1 MIAWFAR
8 NPVAANM
15 LMAVIL
21 ISGLFTIFQRVTIER
36 FPNIDINTIT
46 VTVPFRGATPEEVE
60 RTISTRVEEAV
71 FDLEGI
77 DKLRSVS
84 SEGSSTVIIEIE
96 DDYDMEVLLDQVKSR
111 VDSLNTLPLEAEKP
125 IIRRSEFK
133 RETISVMVSGQLP
146 EQELRQYADII
157 QEELLAVDG
166 ITQIET
172 SGVRAF
178 EIAIE
183 VNQDLLNEYGLT
195 LQEIANSIDNHSL
208 DLSAGQVRSDKGDIL
223 LRLKGQSYTQQ
234 EFFQIPILTKA
245 DGTRLLLGDIAQIQD
260 GFEEQG
266 LNTRF
271 DGVPAIELEVFRVGD
286 QSEIQVAQKVK
297 DFVAAKQDSVPL
309 GLEVGIWRDQSKGLK
324 ARLSTL
330 NFSLMQGGILVIILL
345 TLFLRPTIALWVSLG
360 IPIAFAGG
368 IALMPE
374 MGATVNLIS
383 LFAFI
388 LVLGIVVD
396 DAIVTGEN
404 IYNHLSRG
412 EPPLEAAIK
421 GTKEVA
427 LPVTFGVIT
436 TMIAFVPILFL
447 PGGWGKWYFQLPL
460 IVIPVLFFSL
470 VESKLILPAHLG
482 HMKFKKNA
490 EEGNAFQRFQQKF
503 ATGFE
508 NAVVKF
514 YKPVLNFAISHWAI
528 TVSFFIGLLYIIY
541 FAVSLG
547 HTRYS
552 SFPRIPSETARA
564 SLAMPAGTPFEVTDN
579 YIKKM
584 TDAAI
589 ALKEK
594 YRDPDTGESVI
605 THVFS
610 VSGSGG
616 RSVSTNRGRIMFET
630 VPPEQRNLEVGIGQL
645 VQEWR
650 KLIGPLPGAET
661 LNFRAEI
668 GRNRDPID
676 VQLNGADTIKLNQAA
691 EEVKTIL
698 AATQGVFD
706 IADSFSKGKQEIQF
720 RLKPQAEAL
729 GITLSSLARQ
739 VRSAFFGVEVQRIQR
754 GRDDVRVMLRLS
766 KQERSSLDE
775 LNDLLVNTPSGG
787 KLPLHQLVE
796 LSYGKSPANIE
807 RIDRRRTINITA
819 DVDKSNSNLGAIREG
834 INQEVLQL
842 MQNYPGISFSLEG
855 EAREESELFSSIY
868 VSILF
873 VMFAIYILLAIV
885 FKSYRKPFIVMAV
898 IPLGGVMAVLGHW
911 IMGLTLSMMSV
922 LGMLA
927 LTGVVV
933 NDSLVLV
940 DYINKQRAKG
950 IERKEAVLNA
960 GVRRLRPIMLTSLTT
975 FVGLIPIIFDKSTQA
990 QFLIPMGVS
999 LGFGI
1004 LFATAITLIV
1014 VPLFFYRSKALVT
1027 FLIAFFALLAY
1038 QYRDWIAELVNSFSG

>member
-15 LMAVIL
+15 LMVVIL
-21 ISGLFTIFQRVTIER
+21 LAGAFTIFKRVTVER
-36 FPNIDINTIT
+36 FPSIEINTIT
-46 VTVPFRGATPEEVE
+46 VTVPFRGASPEEAE

-96 DDYDMEVLLDQVKSR
+96 DSYDMELLLDKVKSR
-111 VDSLNTLPLEAEKP
+111 VDALNTLPVDAERP
-125 IIRRSEFK
+125 IIRRSEFN
-133 RETISVMVSGQLP
+133 RETISVMVSGELP
-146 EQELRQYADII
+146 EQELREYADIL
-157 QEELLAVDG
+157 QEEMLTIEG

-195 LQEIANSIDNHSL
+195 LQEIANAINNDSL

-223 LRLKGQSYTQQ
+223 LRLKGQSYTQR
-234 EFFQIPILTKA
+234 EFSEIPILTQA
-245 DGTRLLLGDIAQIQD
+245 DGTRILLKDIARIKD

-271 DGVPAIELEVFRVGD
+271 DGRPAIELEIFRVGD
-286 QSEIQVAQKVK
+286 QSEIQVAQKIK
-297 DFVAAKQDSVPL
+297 DFVAAKQGKIPA
-309 GLEVGIWRDQSKGLK
+309 GLEVAIWRDQSKGLK

-330 NFSLMQGGILVIILL
+330 NYSLLQGGILVIILL

-368 IALMPE
+368 IALIPE

-412 EPPLEAAIK
+412 SPPLEAAIN

-427 LPVTFGVIT
+427 VPVTFGIIT

-482 HMKFKKNA
+482 HMKFKKKQ

-503 ATGFE
+503 ANGFE
-508 NAVVKF
+508 AGIVKF

-528 TVSFFIGLLYIIY
+528 TVTFFIGLLYIIY

-547 HTRYS
+547 HTKFS
-552 SFPRIPSETARA
+552 SFPRIPSETARN
-564 SLAMPAGTPFEVTDN
+564 SLSMPAGTPFEVTDD
-579 YIKKM
+579 YIQRI
-584 TDAAI
+584 TNAAI
-589 ALKEK
+589 ELKEK
-594 YRDPDTGESVI
+594 YRDVETGESVI

-610 VSGSGG
+610 VSGAGG
-616 RSVSTNRGRIMFET
+616 RSASSNRGRVMFET
-630 VPPEQRNLEVGIGQL
+630 IPPEARASDVSIGQL
-645 VQEWR
+645 VREWR
-650 KLIGPLPGAET
+650 QLIGPLPGAET

-668 GRNRDPID
+668 GRSRDPID
-676 VQLNGADTIKLNQAA
+676 IQLSGADTIQLNQAA
-691 EEVKTIL
+691 EQVKTIL
-698 AATQGVFD
+698 ANADGVFD

-720 RLKPQAEAL
+720 DLKPQAEAL
-729 GITLSSLARQ
+729 GVNLSSLARQ

-766 KQERSSLDE
+766 EEERSSLDE
-775 LNDLLVNTPSGG
+775 LRNLLVQVPNGG
-787 KLPLHQLVE
+787 KLPLHQLAD
-796 LSYGKSPANIE
+796 LSYGNSPSSIT

-819 DVDKSNSNLGAIREG
+819 DVDKANSNILTIREG
-834 INQEVLQL
+834 INNDVTQL
-842 MQNYPGISFSLEG
+842 LENFPGIGYSLEG

-873 VMFAIYILLAIV
+873 VMLAIYVLLAIV

-898 IPLGGVMAVLGHW
+898 IPLGAVMAVLGHW
-911 IMGLTLSMMSV
+911 LMGLTLSMMSI

-940 DYINKQRAKG
+940 DYINKQREKG
-950 IERKEAVLNA
+950 IARKEAVLNA
-960 GVRRLRPIMLTSLTT
+960 GIRRLRPIMLTSLTT

-1004 LFATAITLIV
+1004 LFATAITLIL
-1014 VPLFFYRSKALVT
+1014 VPLFYYRVKALVV
-1027 FLIAFFALLAY
+1027 FMLSFAALLIYQYQDWISELIA
-1038 QYRDWIAELVNSFSG
+1038 RV

>member
-15 LMAVIL
+15 LMVVIL
-21 ISGLFTIFQRVTIER
+21 LAGLFTIFKRVTVER
-36 FPNIDINTIT
+36 FPNIEINTIT
-46 VTVPFRGATPEEVE
+46 VTVPFRGATPEETE
-60 RTISTRVEEAV
+60 RTVSTRIEEAV

-77 DKLRSVS
+77 KRLRSVS
-84 SEGSSTVIIEIE
+84 AEGSATVIIETE
-96 DDYDMEVLLDQVKSR
+96 EDYDMEILLDKVKSR
-111 VDSLNTLPLEAEKP
+111 VDALNTLPLDAEKP

-133 RETISVMVSGQLP
+133 RETISVMVSGQLS
-146 EQELRQYADII
+146 EQELREYADIL
-157 QEELLAVDG
+157 QEELLAVEG

-183 VNQDLLNEYGLT
+183 INQDLLNEYGMT
-195 LQEIANSIDNHSL
+195 LQEIASAINNHSL

-223 LRLKGQSYTQQ
+223 LRLKGQSYTHEQ
-234 EFFQIPILTKA
+234 FFQIPILTQA
-245 DGTRLLLGDIAQIQD
+245 DGTRLVLGDLATIKD

-297 DFVAAKQDSVPL
+297 DFVAAKQNSVPA
-309 GLEVGIWRDQSKGLK
+309 GMQVGIWRDQSKGLK

-330 NFSLMQGGILVIILL
+330 NFSLLQGGILVIILL
-345 TLFLRPTIALWVSLG
+345 TLFLRPTIAMWVSLG

-412 EPPLEAAIK
+412 EPPLEAAIT

-427 LPVTFGVIT
+427 VPVTFGVIT

-447 PGGWGKWYFQLPL
+447 PGGWGKWYYQLPL

-482 HMKFKKNA
+482 HMKFKKDQQ
-490 EEGNAFQRFQQKF
+490 EGNAFQKFQQKF
-503 ATGFE
+503 ANGFE
-508 NAVVKF
+508 AAIVKF
-514 YKPVLNFAISHWAI
+514 YKPILNFAITHWAI
-528 TVSFFIGLLYIIY
+528 TVTIFIGLLYIIY

-547 HTRYS
+547 HTKYS

-564 SLAMPAGTPFEVTDN
+564 FLAMPAGTPFEVTDQ
-579 YIKKM
+579 YVQRM
-584 TDAAI
+584 TNAAI
-589 ALKEK
+589 QLKEK
-594 YRDPDTGESVI
+594 YRDPETGESAI
-605 THVFS
+605 SHVFS
-610 VSGSGG
+610 VSGASG
-616 RSVSTNRGRIMFET
+616 RSTSPNRGRVMFET
-630 VPPEQRNLEVGIGQL
+630 LPPEQRSSDISIGQL
-645 VQEWR
+645 VVEWR
-650 KLIGPLPGAET
+650 KLIGPIPGAET

-668 GRNRDPID
+668 GRSRDPID
-676 VQLNGADTIKLNQAA
+676 VQLSGSDTEQLNRAA
-691 EEVKTIL
+691 EEVKQIL
-698 AATQGVFD
+698 QTTEGVFD

-720 RLKPQAEAL
+720 KLKPQAEAL
-729 GITLSSLARQ
+729 GINLSSLARQ

-766 KQERSSLDE
+766 EQERSSLDE
-775 LNDLLVNTPSGG
+775 LNNLLVKTPAGG
-787 KLPLHQLVE
+787 NLPLHQLAE
-796 LSYGKSPANIE
+796 LTYGKSPAAIE

-819 DVDKSNSNLGAIREG
+819 DVDKSTGNLVNIRTG
-834 INQEVLQL
+834 IEQEVKHLL
-842 MQNYPGISFSLEG
+842 DSYPGIGYSLEG
-855 EAREESELFSSIY
+855 EARDESELINSIKAS
-868 VSILF
+868 VIAVL
-873 VMFAIYILLAIV
+873 MAIYILLAIV
-885 FKSYRKPFIVMAV
+885 FRSYLKPFIVMAI

-911 IMGLTLSMMSV
+911 LIGLTLSMMSV

-940 DYINKQRAKG
+940 DYINQQRKQG
-950 IERKEAVLNA
+950 LSRKDAVLNA
-960 GVRRLRPIMLTSLTT
+960 GVRRLRPVMLTSLTT

-1004 LFATAITLIV
+1004 LFATGITLIL
-1014 VPLFFYRSKALVT
+1014 VPLFYYRSKALIL
-1027 FLIAFFALLAY
+1027 FLTSFFALMIY
-1038 QYRDWIAELVNSFSG
+1038 QYQDMIVQLFSSSN

>member
-15 LMAVIL
+15 LMVVIL
-21 ISGLFTIFQRVTIER
+21 LAGAFTIFKRVTVER
-36 FPNIDINTIT
+36 FPNIEINTIT

-60 RTISTRVEEAV
+60 RTVSTRVEEAV

-77 DKLRSVS
+77 DRLRSIS
-84 SEGSSTVIIEIE
+84 SEGSATVIIEIE
-96 DDYDMEVLLDQVKSR
+96 EDYDMELLLDKVKSR
-111 VDSLNTLPLEAEKP
+111 VDALNTLPLDAEKP

-133 RETISVMVSGQLP
+133 RETISVMISGQLP
-146 EQELRQYADII
+146 EQELREYADIL
-157 QEELLAVDG
+157 QEELLALDG

-183 VNQDLLNEYGLT
+183 INQDLLNEYGMT
-195 LQEIANSIDNHSL
+195 LQEIASAINNHSL

-234 EFFQIPILTKA
+234 EFFQIPILTKT
-245 DGTRLLLGDIAQIQD
+245 DGTRLMLGDLAIIKD

-266 LNTRF
+266 LNTSF
-271 DGVPAIELEVFRVGD
+271 DGVPAIELEVFRVGG
-286 QSEIQVAQKVK
+286 QSEIQVAKKVK
-297 DFVAAKQDSVPL
+297 EFVTAKQGLVPA
-309 GLEVGIWRDQSKGLK
+309 GLEVSIWRDQSKGLK

-330 NFSLMQGGILVIILL
+330 NYSLMQGGILVIILL

-368 IALMPE
+368 MALMPE

-427 LPVTFGVIT
+427 VPVTFGVIT

-482 HMKFKKNA
+482 HIKFNKKQ

-503 ATGFE
+503 ANGFE
-508 NAVVKF
+508 SAVIRF
-514 YKPVLNFAISHWAI
+514 YKPVLNFAITHWAI
-528 TVSFFIGLLYIIY
+528 SVALFIGLLYIIY

-547 HTRYS
+547 HTKYS
-552 SFPRIPSETARA
+552 SFPRIPSEVARS

-579 YIKKM
+579 YIKRM

-589 ALKEK
+589 SLKEK
-594 YRDPDTGESVI
+594 YQNQETGESVI

-616 RSVSTNRGRIMFET
+616 RSTSPNRGRVMFET
-630 VPPEQRNLEVGIGQL
+630 TPPEQRENDISIGQL
-645 VQEWR
+645 VREWR
-650 KLIGPLPGAET
+650 ELIGPLPGAET

-668 GRNRDPID
+668 GRSRDPID
-676 VQLNGADTIKLNQAA
+676 VQLSGADTIQLNRVA
-691 EEVKTIL
+691 EEVKQIL
-698 AATQGVFD
+698 ESTDGIFD
-706 IADSFSKGKQEIQF
+706 ISDSFSKGKQEIQF
-720 RLKPQAEAL
+720 NLKPQAEAL
-729 GITLSSLARQ
+729 GISLSSLARQ

-766 KQERSSLDE
+766 EQERSSLDE
-775 LNDLLVNTPSGG
+775 LHNLLVDTPSGG
-787 KLPLHQLVE
+787 KLPLHQLAE
-796 LSYGKSPANIE
+796 LAYGKSPSSIE

-819 DVDKSNSNLGAIREG
+819 DMDKSSGNLGTIRAG
-834 INQEVLQL
+834 IDQEVRGLL
-842 MQNYPGISFSLEG
+842 QNYQGIGYSLEG

-873 VMFAIYILLAIV
+873 VMLAIYILLAIV

-911 IMGLTLSMMSV
+911 LMGLTLSMMSV

-940 DYINKQRAKG
+940 DYINKQREKG
-950 IERKEAVLNA
+950 IARKEAVLNA

-1004 LFATAITLIV
+1004 LFATAITLV
-1014 VPLFFYRSKALVT
+1014 LVPLFYYRTKA
-1027 FLIAFFALLAY
+1027 LIAFLISFAILLIY
-1038 QYRDWIAELVNSFSG
+1038 QYQDWIVQLF

>member
-15 LMAVIL
+15 LMVVIL
-21 ISGLFTIFQRVTIER
+21 LAGAFTIFKRVTVER
-36 FPNIDINTIT
+36 FPSIEINTIT
-46 VTVPFRGATPEEVE
+46 VTVPFRGASPEEAE

-96 DDYDMEVLLDQVKSR
+96 DSYDMELLLDKVKSR
-111 VDSLNTLPLEAEKP
+111 VDALNTLPVEAERP
-125 IIRRSEFK
+125 IIRRSEFN
-133 RETISVMVSGQLP
+133 RETISVMVSGELP
-146 EQELRQYADII
+146 EQELREYADIL
-157 QEELLAVDG
+157 QEEMLTIEG

-195 LQEIANSIDNHSL
+195 LQEIANAINNDSL

-223 LRLKGQSYTQQ
+223 LRLKGQSYTQR
-234 EFFQIPILTKA
+234 EFLEIPILTQA
-245 DGTRLLLGDIAQIQD
+245 DGTRILLKDIARIKD

-271 DGVPAIELEVFRVGD
+271 DGRPAIELEIFRVGD
-286 QSEIQVAQKVK
+286 QSEIQVAQKIK
-297 DFVAAKQDSVPL
+297 DFVTAKQGKIPA

-330 NFSLMQGGILVIILL
+330 NYSLLQGGILVIILL

-412 EPPLEAAIK
+412 SPPLEAAIN

-427 LPVTFGVIT
+427 VPVTFGIIT

-482 HMKFKKNA
+482 HMKFKKKQ

-503 ATGFE
+503 ANGFE
-508 NAVVKF
+508 AGIVKF

-528 TVSFFIGLLYIIY
+528 TVTFFIGLLYIIY

-547 HTRYS
+547 HTKFS
-552 SFPRIPSETARA
+552 SFPRIPSETARN
-564 SLAMPAGTPFEVTDN
+564 SLSMPAGTPFEVTDD
-579 YIKKM
+579 YIQRI
-584 TDAAI
+584 TNAAI
-589 ALKEK
+589 ELKEK
-594 YRDPDTGESVI
+594 YRDTETGESVI

-610 VSGSGG
+610 VSGAGG
-616 RSVSTNRGRIMFET
+616 RSASPNRGRVMFET
-630 VPPEQRNLEVGIGQL
+630 IPPEERANDVSIGQL
-645 VQEWR
+645 VREWR
-650 KLIGPLPGAET
+650 QLIGPLPGAET

-668 GRNRDPID
+668 GRSRDPID
-676 VQLNGADTIKLNQAA
+676 IQLSGADTIQLNQAA
-691 EEVKTIL
+691 EQIKTIL
-698 AATQGVFD
+698 TNAEGVFD

-720 RLKPQAEAL
+720 DLKPQAEAL
-729 GITLSSLARQ
+729 GVNLSSLARQ

-766 KQERSSLDE
+766 EEERSSLDE
-775 LNDLLVNTPSGG
+775 LKNLLVQVPNGG
-787 KLPLHQLVE
+787 KLPLHQLAD
-796 LSYGKSPANIE
+796 LSYGNSPSSIT

-819 DVDKSNSNLGAIREG
+819 DVDKANSNILTIREG
-834 INQEVLQL
+834 INNDVAQL
-842 MQNYPGISFSLEG
+842 LENFPGIGYSLEG

-873 VMFAIYILLAIV
+873 VMLAIYVLLAIV
-885 FKSYRKPFIVMAV
+885 FKSYHKPFIVMAV
-898 IPLGGVMAVLGHW
+898 IPLGAVMAVLGHW
-911 IMGLTLSMMSV
+911 LMGLTLSMMSI

-940 DYINKQRAKG
+940 DYINKQREKG
-950 IERKEAVLNA
+950 IARKEAVLNA
-960 GVRRLRPIMLTSLTT
+960 GIRRLRPIMLTSLTT

-1004 LFATAITLIV
+1004 LFATAITLIL
-1014 VPLFFYRSKALVT
+1014 VPLFYYRVKALVV
-1027 FLIAFFALLAY
+1027 FMLSFAALLGYQYQDWILELIA
-1038 QYRDWIAELVNSFSG
+1038 RV